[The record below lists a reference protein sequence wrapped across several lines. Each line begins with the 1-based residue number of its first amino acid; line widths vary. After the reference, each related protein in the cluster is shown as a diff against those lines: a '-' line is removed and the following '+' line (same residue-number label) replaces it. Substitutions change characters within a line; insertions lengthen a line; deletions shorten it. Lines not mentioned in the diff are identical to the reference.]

1 MELFNNVFAIEVGPV
16 EHNIYSNLK
25 DKPKGKEDCRLFVCY
40 KYLKVRTS

>member
-25 DKPKGKEDCRLFVCY
+25 EKRIVDYLFAINI
-40 KYLKVRTS
+40 